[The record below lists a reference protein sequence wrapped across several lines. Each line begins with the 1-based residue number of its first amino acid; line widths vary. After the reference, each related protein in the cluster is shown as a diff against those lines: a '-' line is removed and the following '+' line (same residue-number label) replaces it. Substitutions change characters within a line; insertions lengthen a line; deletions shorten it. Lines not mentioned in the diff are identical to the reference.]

1 MMSKMTVKS
10 LGSLRCL
17 AGMAGLLALS
27 GCAEYHLTIPSSD
40 PNQPEG
46 QAGAYQ
52 TETMNAYAW
61 GLLLDPEVVGA
72 DKCRDG
78 INDVFV
84 DRNFGQDLASVVTL
98 GLWMPAEV
106 RYRCKAPGTRGG
118 VFPTEPTQPSQ

>member
-1 MMSKMTVKS
+1 MISKTTAKS
-10 LGSLRCL
+10 LRFLRCV
-17 AGMAGLLALS
+17 AVMAGLLAFP
-27 GCAEYHLTIPSSD
+27 GCAQYHLTIPSSD

-46 QAGAYQ
+46 QASEYQ

-61 GLLLDPEVVGA
+61 GLMLDPQVVGA
-72 DKCRDG
+72 DKCTDG

-118 VFPTEPTQPSQ
+118 VFPVQPSQ

>member
-1 MMSKMTVKS
+1 MISKTTAKS
-10 LGSLRCL
+10 LWSLRCL
-17 AGMAGLLALS
+17 AVMVGLLALP
-27 GCAEYHLTIPSSD
+27 GCAQYHLTIPSSD
-40 PNQPEG
+40 ANQPEG
-46 QAGAYQ
+46 QASEYQ

-61 GLLLDPEVVGA
+61 GLMLDPQVVGA
-72 DKCRDG
+72 DKCTDG

-118 VFPTEPTQPSQ
+118 VFPVQPSQ

>member
-1 MMSKMTVKS
+1 MISKTTAKS
-10 LGSLRCL
+10 LWSLRCL
-17 AGMAGLLALS
+17 AVMAGLLALP
-27 GCAEYHLTIPSSD
+27 GCAQYHLTIPSSD
-40 PNQPEG
+40 SNQPEG
-46 QAGAYQ
+46 QASEYQ

-61 GLLLDPEVVGA
+61 GLMLDPQVVGA
-72 DKCRDG
+72 DKCTDG

-118 VFPTEPTQPSQ
+118 VFPVQPSQ

>member
-1 MMSKMTVKS
+1 MTIKTTING

-17 AGMAGLLALS
+17 AIMAGLLALP
-27 GCAEYHLTIPSSD
+27 GCAQYHLTIPSSD

-46 QAGAYQ
+46 QASEYQ

-61 GLLLDPEVVGA
+61 GLMLDPQVVGA
-72 DKCRDG
+72 DKCTDG

-106 RYRCKAPGTRGG
+106 RYRCKAPETRGG
-118 VFPTEPTQPSQ
+118 VLPVPPSQ